1 MSSSD
6 RAELMNPQQSVSTA
20 TWQDGA
26 TPLHGYVGAND
37 QSAPAPPVAVESGKA
52 LEEAGSSIDIE
63 EKTLWE
69 GETSTKN
76 FLLRIVVGSLFTIGW
91 VVLAV
96 ATWSFGYSGLAFFAW
111 GGLAILA
118 IFWLVTAAKVF
129 RASRSH
135 HYRLT
140 PRRLFVRTGLLSR
153 RLDQVELLRVKDV
166 YVRQTLLDTWLGI
179 GHVVVISSEQTL
191 PRATLFGIEQP
202 RTVMDLIWRQTRAEL
217 DRKTSRIEHV

>member
-1 MSSSD
+1 MG
-6 RAELMNPQQSVSTA
+6 T
-20 TWQDGA
+20 
-26 TPLHGYVGAND
+26 
-37 QSAPAPPVAVESGKA
+37 
-52 LEEAGSSIDIE
+52 
-63 EKTLWE
+63 
-69 GETSTKN
+69 
-76 FLLRIVVGSLFTIGW
+76 LFTIGW

-96 ATWSFGYSGLAFFAW
+96 ATWGFGYSDLAFLAW

-118 IFWLVTAAKVF
+118 IFWLITAAKVF
-129 RASRSH
+129 RASHSH

-191 PRATLFGIEQP
+191 PRATLYGIEQP
-202 RTVMDLIWRQTRAEL
+202 RTVMDSIWRQTRAEL
-217 DRKTSRIEHV
+217 DRKTSRVEHV